1 MQLLTVTASKRTDPQ
16 KLYKIN
22 YSLGKAK
29 YIISVVTLR
38 GGKVGTWLL
47 RMWTCSHNINSI
59 SKVRIKGGS
68 ILNTGHLGHN
78 DVDLV

>member
-29 YIISVVTLR
+29 YIISHIYICIQYLM
-38 GGKVGTWLL
+38 LL
-47 RMWTCSHNINSI
+47 KITY
-59 SKVRIKGGS
+59 
-68 ILNTGHLGHN
+68 
-78 DVDLV
+78 